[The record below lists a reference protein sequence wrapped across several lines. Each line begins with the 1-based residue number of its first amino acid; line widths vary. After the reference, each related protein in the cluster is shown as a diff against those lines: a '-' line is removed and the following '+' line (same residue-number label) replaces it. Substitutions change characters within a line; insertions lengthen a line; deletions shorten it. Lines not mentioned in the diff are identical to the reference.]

1 MPRINPARD
10 EEAMAKKDSRTKE
23 KPPRAD
29 SGGPVDE
36 PLDISTLL
44 WAFGILAVL
53 VVLQRLIWGE

>member
-10 EEAMAKKDSRTKE
+10 EEAMAKEDSRTKE

-29 SGGPVDE
+29 SGGPADE
-36 PLDISTLL
+36 PLDIPTLL

>member
-1 MPRINPARD
+1 
-10 EEAMAKKDSRTKE
+10 MAKKDSRTKE

-29 SGGPVDE
+29 SGGPADE
-36 PLDISTLL
+36 PLDIPTLL